1 MHKCVESVIELGDF
15 VRVADAVDEIFAQT
29 AAATADF
36 VDISE
41 IRLAGIAVDLV
52 FHQSHKDAAY
62 HNHKFVVSVLI
73 EFNF

>member
-15 VRVADAVDEIFAQT
+15 VRVADAVDEILAQT

-41 IRLAGIAVDLV
+41 IRLAVIADLV

-62 HNHKFVVSVLI
+62 HNHKFVVSILI